1 MEKPV
6 VLMMK
11 TSAAPP
17 QSQRV
22 RFMEHRGQ
30 RMLYIDFSGLQAAD
44 DILREMD
51 VAREIIRAQPPN
63 SLRTLSNVTKARYT
77 PPVMDALKEFTAG
90 NKPYV
95 RHAAV
100 FGMERVHRVLYR
112 AVLLFSRRS
121 MEVFEEMDAARDW
134 LAKQP

>member
-1 MEKPV
+1 MT
-6 VLMMK
+6 

-17 QSQRV
+17 QTQRV
-22 RFMEHRGQ
+22 RFTEHRGQ
-30 RMLYIDFSGLQAAD
+30 RILFIDFSGLQAAD

-51 VAREIIRAQPPN
+51 VAREIIRSQPPA
-63 SLRTLSNVTKARYT
+63 SVRVLTDVSGAKYS
-77 PPVMDALKEFTAG
+77 PPVMDAMKEFTAG

-95 RHAAV
+95 RHSAV
-100 FGMERVHRVLYR
+100 AGMERVHRVLYR

-121 MEVFEEMDAARDW
+121 IEIFETLDQARDW

>member
-1 MEKPV
+1 MS
-6 VLMMK
+6 
-11 TSAAPP
+11 SAAPAGT
-17 QSQRV
+17 QRV
-22 RFMEHRGQ
+22 RFIEHRGQ
-30 RMLYIDFSGLQAAD
+30 RILYIDFSGLQSAD
-44 DILREMD
+44 DILREMQT
-51 VAREIIRAQPPN
+51 AREIIRAQPPN
-63 SLRTLSNVTKARYT
+63 SLRTLSNVKGARYS
-77 PPVMDALKEFTAG
+77 PPVMDAMKEFTAG

-121 MEVFEEMDAARDW
+121 MEIFEDLDAARDW